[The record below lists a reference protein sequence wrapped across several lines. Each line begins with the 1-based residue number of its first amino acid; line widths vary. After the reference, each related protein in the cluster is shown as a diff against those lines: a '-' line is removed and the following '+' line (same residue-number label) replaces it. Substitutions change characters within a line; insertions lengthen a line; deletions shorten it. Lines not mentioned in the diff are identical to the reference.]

1 MTSQSTRVLHVM
13 CTVFLLGA
21 FLSVGI
27 GGWSLAN
34 DTGGGAN
41 IGGGILMLFGYL
53 LGLIGIALGLGLATL
68 VVATVSRRRSRTRS

>member
-53 LGLIGIALGLGLATL
+53 LGLSGIALGVATL
-68 VVATVSRRRSRTRS
+68 VVDTVSRRRSRTRS

>member
-53 LGLIGIALGLGLATL
+53 LGLIGIALGVATL
-68 VVATVSRRRSRTRS
+68 VVDTVSRRRSRTRG

>member
-41 IGGGILMLFGYL
+41 IGGGILMLFGSL
-53 LGLIGIALGLGLATL
+53 LGLIGIALGVATL

>member
-41 IGGGILMLFGYL
+41 IGGGILILFGYL
-53 LGLIGIALGLGLATL
+53 LGLIGIALGVATL
-68 VVATVSRRRSRTRS
+68 VVGTVSGRRSRTRS

>member
-53 LGLIGIALGLGLATL
+53 LGLIGIALGVATL
-68 VVATVSRRRSRTRS
+68 VVDTVSRRRSRTHS

>member
-27 GGWSLAN
+27 GAWSLAN

-53 LGLIGIALGLGLATL
+53 LGLIGIALGVATL

>member
-1 MTSQSTRVLHVM
+1 MTAQSTRVLHVM

-53 LGLIGIALGLGLATL
+53 LGLIGIALGVATI
-68 VVATVSRRRSRTRS
+68 VVDTVSRRRSRTRS

>member
-53 LGLIGIALGLGLATL
+53 LGLIGIALGVATL

>member
-1 MTSQSTRVLHVM
+1 MASQSTRVLHVM

-34 DTGGGAN
+34 DTGGSAN
-41 IGGGILMLFGYL
+41 IGGILMLFGYL
-53 LGLIGIALGLGLATL
+53 LGLIGIALGVATL
-68 VVATVSRRRSRTRS
+68 VVDTVSRRRSRTRS

>member
-41 IGGGILMLFGYL
+41 IGGSILMLFGYL
-53 LGLIGIALGLGLATL
+53 LGLIGIALGVATL
-68 VVATVSRRRSRTRS
+68 VVGTVSRRRSRTRS

>member
-53 LGLIGIALGLGLATL
+53 LGLIGIALGVATL
-68 VVATVSRRRSRTRS
+68 VVDTVSRRRSRTRS